1 MCSCETFLSPQKQ
14 LLPAEE
20 DSKKTS
26 HYSAKKPLLSVFC
39 GLHEEEDPLNNNNN
53 KNKNKNKNIRATTT
67 TTTTREEKRKRD
79 IIIMRTAATMATER
93 KKRSSLSLSSSSSSS
108 FSFLLLS
115 SSMVL
120 CVLLFSSLCGAGEAA
135 RTLKQ
140 FAGMEQAMAEQQ
152 GGALSAQQ
160 KKNNVLGKGTIVPS
174 ADDLENPVRN
184 ENPAL
189 LKHIQNGAK
198 DESEQT
204 KRLRKLH
211 KVLNVHGHLKTVA
224 DRNPDSGYFVVAFAF
239 IILWIGVY
247 VRQTV
252 DHVNQVRAQER
263 LEARA
268 LNNKLER
275 KQFATGNTGDRV
287 ADDIALRFEL
297 EEAKNE
303 AEKLRRQL
311 NERDGSNSKDANVS
325 SSTLSERAAATLDFI
340 KRKD

>member
-1 MCSCETFLSPQKQ
+1 MSTRRPHNTFFFMCSCDVSFTTETTFTRRRFEENIIIQQYTSFCVFADYTKKKILS
-14 LLPAEE
+14 
-20 DSKKTS
+20 T
-26 HYSAKKPLLSVFC
+26 
-39 GLHEEEDPLNNNNN
+39 
-53 KNKNKNKNIRATTT
+53 RTRTTT
-67 TTTTREEKRKRD
+67 TRREEKRKRD
-79 IIIMRTAATMATER
+79 IIIMRATLARR
-93 KKRSSLSLSSSSSSS
+93 KKRSS
-108 FSFLLLS
+108 FPFLLLS

>member
-1 MCSCETFLSPQKQ
+1 MCSCDDVLFHHRTNFYERRRF
-14 LLPAEE
+14 EE
-20 DSKKTS
+20 NIILQHTS
-26 HYSAKKPLLSVFC
+26 FC
-39 GLHEEEDPLNNNNN
+39 VLRITREEEDPLNNN
-53 KNKNKNKNIRATTT
+53 RRTRTTR
-67 TTTTREEKRKRD
+67 TTTREGKRKRD
-79 IIIMRTAATMATER
+79 IVIIMRTAATMARR
-93 KKRSSLSLSSSSSSS
+93 KKRSS

-198 DESEQT
+198 DESEQM

>member
-1 MCSCETFLSPQKQ
+1 MQKKIRRKHHSSAHLFLCF
-14 LLPAEE
+14 A
-20 DSKKTS
+20 DYTKK
-26 HYSAKKPLLSVFC
+26 KKILS
-39 GLHEEEDPLNNNNN
+39 
-53 KNKNKNKNIRATTT
+53 
-67 TTTTREEKRKRD
+67 TTRTRTRTTRTTRREGKRKRN
-79 IIIMRTAATMATER
+79 IVIIMRTAATMARR
-93 KKRSSLSLSSSSSSS
+93 KKRSS

-224 DRNPDSGYFVVAFAF
+224 GRNPDSGYFVVAFAF

>member
-53 KNKNKNKNIRATTT
+53 NKNKNIRATTT

-79 IIIMRTAATMATER
+79 IIIMRTAATMATR
-93 KKRSSLSLSSSSSSS
+93 KKRSSLSLSSSSSS

-198 DESEQT
+198 DESEQI
-204 KRLRKLH
+204 
-211 KVLNVHGHLKTVA
+211 N
-224 DRNPDSGYFVVAFAF
+224 D
-239 IILWIGVY
+239 
-247 VRQTV
+247 
-252 DHVNQVRAQER
+252 
-263 LEARA
+263 
-268 LNNKLER
+268 
-275 KQFATGNTGDRV
+275 
-287 ADDIALRFEL
+287 
-297 EEAKNE
+297 
-303 AEKLRRQL
+303 
-311 NERDGSNSKDANVS
+311 
-325 SSTLSERAAATLDFI
+325 
-340 KRKD
+340 

>member
-1 MCSCETFLSPQKQ
+1 
-14 LLPAEE
+14 
-20 DSKKTS
+20 
-26 HYSAKKPLLSVFC
+26 
-39 GLHEEEDPLNNNNN
+39 
-53 KNKNKNKNIRATTT
+53 
-67 TTTTREEKRKRD
+67 
-79 IIIMRTAATMATER
+79 
-93 KKRSSLSLSSSSSSS
+93 
-108 FSFLLLS
+108 
-115 SSMVL
+115 MVL

-303 AEKLRRQL
+303 AEKLRTQL
-311 NERDGSNSKDANVS
+311 NERDGSNSKDANIS

>member
-1 MCSCETFLSPQKQ
+1 MRDENT
-14 LLPAEE
+14 
-20 DSKKTS
+20 
-26 HYSAKKPLLSVFC
+26 PLLTHS
-39 GLHEEEDPLNNNNN
+39 
-53 KNKNKNKNIRATTT
+53 
-67 TTTTREEKRKRD
+67 
-79 IIIMRTAATMATER
+79 
-93 KKRSSLSLSSSSSSS
+93 
-108 FSFLLLS
+108 
-115 SSMVL
+115 
-120 CVLLFSSLCGAGEAA
+120 
-135 RTLKQ
+135 
-140 FAGMEQAMAEQQ
+140 
-152 GGALSAQQ
+152 
-160 KKNNVLGKGTIVPS
+160 
-174 ADDLENPVRN
+174 
-184 ENPAL
+184 
-189 LKHIQNGAK
+189 QNGAE
-198 DESEQT
+198 DESDQS
-204 KRLRKLH
+204 KRLRTVH
-211 KVLNVHGHLKTVA
+211 KVLTVNGHLNTVA
-224 DRNPDSGYFVVAFAF
+224 DRHSDSGSFDMAFAF

>member
-1 MCSCETFLSPQKQ
+1 MSTITTTFRTRCA
-14 LLPAEE
+14 AEKE
-20 DSKKTS
+20 LKKKKT
-26 HYSAKKPLLSVFC
+26 K
-39 GLHEEEDPLNNNNN
+39 
-53 KNKNKNKNIRATTT
+53 
-67 TTTTREEKRKRD
+67 
-79 IIIMRTAATMATER
+79 TMMI
-93 KKRSSLSLSSSSSSS
+93 SSP
-108 FSFLLLS
+108 FSFLLWTIA
-115 SSMVL
+115 
-120 CVLLFSSLCGAGEAA
+120 VLLFSSLCSKSVVMEVEAA

-140 FAGMEQAMAEQQ
+140 FAGMEQAMAEQ
-152 GGALSAQQ
+152 GGLSAQQ
-160 KKNNVLGKGTIVPS
+160 QKNNVLGKGTIVPS
-174 ADDLENPVRN
+174 AEDLENPVRN

-189 LKHIQNGAK
+189 LRHIQDGAK
-198 DESEQT
+198 DESEQA
-204 KRLRKLH
+204 KRLKKLH

-224 DRNPDSGYFVVAFAF
+224 NRNPDSGYFVVAFAF

-275 KQFATGNTGDRV
+275 KQFATGNTGDNV
-287 ADDIALRFEL
+287 ADNIALRFEL

-303 AEKLRRQL
+303 AEKLRKML
-311 NERDGSNSKDANVS
+311 NEREASNSKDVNVS

>member
-1 MCSCETFLSPQKQ
+1 MFVLFTHRQ
-14 LLPAEE
+14 L
-20 DSKKTS
+20 T
-26 HYSAKKPLLSVFC
+26 
-39 GLHEEEDPLNNNNN
+39 G
-53 KNKNKNKNIRATTT
+53 KNEK
-67 TTTTREEKRKRD
+67 REEKRLNIDLLFAIIVKKGRAN
-79 IIIMRTAATMATER
+79 IKKNNKPIIMSTITTIFRTRQAAEKLKKKKEKTMMI
-93 KKRSSLSLSSSSSSS
+93 SSP
-108 FSFLLLS
+108 FSFLLS
-115 SSMVL
+115 TIA
-120 CVLLFSSLCGAGEAA
+120 VLLFSSLCSKSVVMEVEAA

-140 FAGMEQAMAEQQ
+140 FAGMEQAMAEQ
-152 GGALSAQQ
+152 GGLSAQQ
-160 KKNNVLGKGTIVPS
+160 QKNNVLGKGTIVPS
-174 ADDLENPVRN
+174 AEDLENPVRN

-189 LKHIQNGAK
+189 LRHIQDGAK
-198 DESEQT
+198 DESEQA
-204 KRLRKLH
+204 KRLKKLH

-224 DRNPDSGYFVVAFAF
+224 NRNPDSGYFVVAFAF

-275 KQFATGNTGDRV
+275 KQFATGNTGDNV
-287 ADDIALRFEL
+287 ADNIALRFEL

-303 AEKLRRQL
+303 AEKLRKML
-311 NERDGSNSKDANVS
+311 NEREASNSKDANVS

>member
-1 MCSCETFLSPQKQ
+1 MFLSPQNQ
-14 LLPAEE
+14 LLR
-20 DSKKTS
+20 KKKIRRKHHS
-26 HYSAKKPLLSVFC
+26 SAHLFLCFADYTKKKKILS
-39 GLHEEEDPLNNNNN
+39 
-53 KNKNKNKNIRATTT
+53 
-67 TTTTREEKRKRD
+67 TTTRTRTTRTTRREGKRKRD
-79 IIIMRTAATMATER
+79 IIIIMRTAATMARR
-93 KKRSSLSLSSSSSSS
+93 KKRSS